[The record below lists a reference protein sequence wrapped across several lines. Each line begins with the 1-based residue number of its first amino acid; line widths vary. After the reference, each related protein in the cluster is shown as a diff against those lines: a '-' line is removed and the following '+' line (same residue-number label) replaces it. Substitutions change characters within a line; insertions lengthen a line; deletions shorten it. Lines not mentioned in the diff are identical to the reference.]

1 MKCYRCNNILSDG
14 DKVCSKCGSMVIRYS
29 STNKKVRRKI
39 KQNINEYDYSNVA
52 ISLIITKLLSFI
64 FAFYSIINLFIPWLL
79 LSLIFSVI
87 GYKKYKSG
95 KSRGPHGE
103 ITWAPRGKSRGP
115 HGEITWAP
123 RGNHV
128 GPTGKSRGPPGEITC
143 ALRGNHVGP
152 QEIMSTSISV
162 PTTVYGRN

>member
-95 KSRGPHGE
+95 NLLKL
-103 ITWAPRGKSRGP
+103 I
-115 HGEITWAP
+115 II
-123 RGNHV
+123 N
-128 GPTGKSRGPPGEITC
+128 I
-143 ALRGNHVGP
+143 LLIII
-152 QEIMSTSISV
+152 EIMIIFI
-162 PTTVYGRN
+162 VYKKIFG

>member
-1 MKCYRCNNILSDG
+1 
-14 DKVCSKCGSMVIRYS
+14 MVIRYS

-95 KSRGPHGE
+95 NLLKL
-103 ITWAPRGKSRGP
+103 I
-115 HGEITWAP
+115 II
-123 RGNHV
+123 N
-128 GPTGKSRGPPGEITC
+128 I
-143 ALRGNHVGP
+143 LLIII
-152 QEIMSTSISV
+152 EIMIIFI
-162 PTTVYGRN
+162 VYKKIFG

>member
-1 MKCYRCNNILSDG
+1 MKCYRCNNILSDD

-87 GYKKYKSG
+87 GYKK
-95 KSRGPHGE
+95 
-103 ITWAPRGKSRGP
+103 
-115 HGEITWAP
+115 
-123 RGNHV
+123 
-128 GPTGKSRGPPGEITC
+128 
-143 ALRGNHVGP
+143 
-152 QEIMSTSISV
+152 
-162 PTTVYGRN
+162 

>member
-1 MKCYRCNNILSDG
+1 MKCYRCNNLLSDG

-79 LSLIFSVI
+79 LSLVFSVI

-95 KSRGPHGE
+95 NLLKL
-103 ITWAPRGKSRGP
+103 I
-115 HGEITWAP
+115 II
-123 RGNHV
+123 N
-128 GPTGKSRGPPGEITC
+128 I
-143 ALRGNHVGP
+143 LLIII
-152 QEIMSTSISV
+152 EIMIIFI
-162 PTTVYGRN
+162 VYKKIFG

>member
-1 MKCYRCNNILSDG
+1 MKCYRCNNLLSDG

-95 KSRGPHGE
+95 NLLKL
-103 ITWAPRGKSRGP
+103 I
-115 HGEITWAP
+115 II
-123 RGNHV
+123 N
-128 GPTGKSRGPPGEITC
+128 I
-143 ALRGNHVGP
+143 LLIII
-152 QEIMSTSISV
+152 EIMIIFI
-162 PTTVYGRN
+162 VYKKIFG